1 MSMGIVQAWPENGS
15 SQEGREGVK
24 MLGRID
30 GQTCLVTGGTMGIG
44 WNTAL
49 QLASQGGL
57 VVITCRNP
65 MRGEQAIH
73 NIQEKIASNGNRAG
87 TIDMVQADF
96 RSLNSVRKLA
106 WDFKERYGRLN
117 VLVNNAGVLRT
128 KRHVTMDGYE
138 ETFQV
143 NHLAPFL
150 LTNLL
155 LDLLKASA
163 PSRIVNLSSDAHNG
177 ARIHFDDLMEE
188 KNYGGLRAYGQS
200 KLANVLFTYELAR
213 RLEGTGVT
221 ANALHP
227 GAVASHLGEG
237 EPGLFP
243 KVFGTLKLFFT
254 SPSRAAQSVT
264 YLSTSADIEGASGKY
279 YVKTHEAKSS
289 KCSYDEAT
297 AHRLWQVSEELT
309 GLKQAPVQSVRA

>member
-1 MSMGIVQAWPENGS
+1 M
-15 SQEGREGVK
+15 K

-49 QLASQGGL
+49 QLASQGGQ
-57 VVITCRNP
+57 VVITCRDP
-65 MRGEQAIH
+65 ARGEQAL
-73 NIQEKIASNGNRAG
+73 NSIQEKIKANENQAG
-87 TIDMVQADF
+87 TINMVQADF
-96 RSLNSVRKLA
+96 RSLDSVRKLA
-106 WDFKERYGRLN
+106 WEFKEKYGKLN

-128 KRHVTMDGYE
+128 KRHLTMDGYE

-155 LDLLKASA
+155 LDPLKASA
-163 PSRIVNLSSDAHNG
+163 PSRIVNVSSDAHNG
-177 ARIHFDDLMEE
+177 ARIHFDDLMGE
-188 KNYGGLRAYGQS
+188 KKYGGLRAYGQS

-213 RLEGTGVT
+213 RLKGTGVT
-221 ANALHP
+221 ANTLHP

-243 KVFGTLKLFFT
+243 KVFRALKLFFA
-254 SPSRAAQSVT
+254 SSSRAAQSVT
-264 YLSTSADIEGASGKY
+264 YLSTCPGFEGTSGKY
-279 YVKTHEAKSS
+279 YVKTREAKSS

-309 GLKQAPVQSVRA
+309 GLKQAPVQSIPA

>member
-1 MSMGIVQAWPENGS
+1 MKS
-15 SQEGREGVK
+15 
-24 MLGRID
+24 LGPID
-30 GQTCLVTGGTMGIG
+30 GQTCLVTGGTKGIG
-44 WNTAL
+44 WNSAL
-49 QLASQGGL
+49 QLASQGGQ
-57 VVITCRNP
+57 VVITSRDP
-65 MRGEQAIH
+65 ARGEQAIH
-73 NIQEKIASNGNRAG
+73 DIQEKLETNGNRAG
-87 TIDMVQADF
+87 SVNMIQADF
-96 RSLNSVRKLA
+96 RSLDSVRRLA
-106 WDFKERYGRLN
+106 QEFKQKYRRLN

-128 KRHVTMDGYE
+128 KRHVTLDGYE

-177 ARIHFDDLMEE
+177 ARIHFDDLMDE
-188 KNYGGLRAYGQS
+188 KKYGGLRAYGQS

-213 RLEGTGVT
+213 RLKGTGVT

-254 SPSRAAQSVT
+254 SSSRAAQSAT
-264 YLSTSADIEGASGKY
+264 CLCTSADLEGVSGKY

-297 AHRLWQVSEELT
+297 AYRLWQVSEELT
-309 GLKQAPVQSVRA
+309 ALRHAPVQSVHA